1 MNFIFY
7 IIIFVMGTVFGSF
20 LTLATYRIPL
30 NQNITHERSYCPK
43 CNHKL
48 SFIDM
53 IPVLSYIFLR
63 GKCKYCRSKIGP
75 RYFIIEIL
83 SGIAFTILALLI
95 NINIYN
101 LQMAQIAEL
110 AFGALYIVFLFLI
123 AGIDKEH
130 KKIDKRVLI
139 YGLVIGIA
147 YMIYQYYIDSRFNVN
162 RFIIYLTIVAIIILI
177 STYII
182 KKKGKDEYVLNLLI
196 VTIIMAF
203 FTYDVATI
211 TSIIITL
218 LIIAIKIIINKT
230 LNKGNKYNINIEK
243 QPIALYL
250 CVANALTVVLI
261 YILYL
266 I

>member
-1 MNFIFY
+1 MNFVFY
-7 IIIFVMGTVFGSF
+7 IIIFIMGTVFGSF

-63 GKCKYCRSKIGP
+63 GKCKYCRAKIGP

-83 SGIAFTILALLI
+83 AGISFTILALLI

-101 LQMAQIAEL
+101 LQIAQIAEF

-123 AGIDKEH
+123 AGIDKE
-130 KKIDKRVLI
+130 KGKIDKRVLI
-139 YGLVIGIA
+139 YGIVIGIA
-147 YMIYQYYIDSRFNVN
+147 YMMYNYYIDLSFNIN
-162 RFIIYLTIVAIIILI
+162 RFIIYLTIIAIIILLN
-177 STYII
+177 TYGI

-196 VTIIMAF
+196 VSIIMSF
-203 FTYDVATI
+203 FTYEVATI

-230 LNKGNKYNINIEK
+230 LNKGNKYNINIEN

-250 CVANALTVVLI
+250 CVANALTVLFI